1 MSIAAESGM
10 QWSVGRSSHA
20 DTPLPF
26 CWSFISYIHV
36 HWNVYFLSI
45 CLQRKPFGV
54 YFSWSSNLFGIN
66 SAGLCRLGVKP
77 MLSYYK
83 TTIYG
88 FYGSTCVSHAFTK
101 ELEDYVGAKVIL
113 FTCQIWWQLMH
124 SVWGECNRVLLSSV
138 TDTVFILSA
147 LYLFYLKMAMCNM

>member
-1 MSIAAESGM
+1 MSIEM
-10 QWSVGRSSHA
+10 FIFF
-20 DTPLPF
+20 PF
-26 CWSFISYIHV
+26 VC
-36 HWNVYFLSI
+36 
-45 CLQRKPFGV
+45 REKPFRV

-66 SAGLCRLGVKP
+66 SAGLYRLGVKP

-113 FTCQIWWQLMH
+113 FTCQI
-124 SVWGECNRVLLSSV
+124 
-138 TDTVFILSA
+138 
-147 LYLFYLKMAMCNM
+147 